1 MAVAWCAVRGRAAAP
16 RTILRCG
23 SSNTTASPWRAE
35 PQWVPQLR
43 RLSTYSRPL
52 RSPGKPAEPARARK
66 EISAAE
72 ASSALGTEYSYPSI
86 QSILVGPA
94 PRRFSEYDHET
105 IGLLA
110 GQGIHGAIKERL
122 LREIMRVDQCPYVEA
137 YSVLGEMNECNEQGM
152 WVRKMPYN
160 LGIGAT
166 AATGLVAVPAVFHRG
181 AHPRRSH

>member
-86 QSILVGPA
+86 QSILVG
-94 PRRFSEYDHET
+94 RFSEYDHET